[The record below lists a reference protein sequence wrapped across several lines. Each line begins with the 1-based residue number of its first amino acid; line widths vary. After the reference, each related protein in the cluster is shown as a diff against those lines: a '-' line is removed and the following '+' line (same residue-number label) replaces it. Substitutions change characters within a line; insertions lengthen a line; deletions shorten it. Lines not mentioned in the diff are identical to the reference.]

1 MISSEDVRRVTFEKA
16 FQGYR
21 RDDVD
26 DYLKQVAQS
35 MDELAAQND
44 DLQKK
49 LVVLAQRIDQ
59 YRAEEDT
66 LRTTM
71 INAQR
76 LGENVIREA
85 KQKAAEII
93 RTANIKAED
102 REQRSRDDVELA
114 KQEIVTL
121 KSEAIAMD
129 NVVVVGYG
137 VQKKA
142 SITGAIT
149 NISGDALKVNSTV
162 NTSTALAGTIA
173 GINSRM
179 SDGRPGATTKISI
192 RGMDSPLYII
202 DGVQRTE
209 AQFNNID
216 ANDIESVS
224 ILKDASASA
233 IYGSRGANGVILV
246 TTKSAAKGQTNISV
260 KHQTVISQLSDPLDI
275 WYDPML
281 MAQVTNEE
289 EISKMINE
297 GKAVFYIGFDPTADS
312 LHVGHFMALC
322 LMKRLQMAGNKPI
335 ALIGGGTTMIG
346 DPSGRTDM
354 RK

>member
-121 KSEAIAMD
+121 KSEADSFKRSLIEMYRKHINLINKLPDYTPQPEDAPVRPVQPAAEPVQAPIQTAAPVEQPAMAAEPVYTPPATQPAAEPAPAPVQETAYYEEPVPQPAAEPLRPAAEKVDTVEFAIAPHPEEPEEPDPVPEMAAPAIEETRFQD
-129 NVVVVGYG
+129 VSGLYDEPETKPVRRTR
-137 VQKKA
+137 K
-142 SITGAIT
+142 TGT
-149 NISGDALKVNSTV
+149 
-162 NTSTALAGTIA
+162 
-173 GINSRM
+173 
-179 SDGRPGATTKISI
+179 
-192 RGMDSPLYII
+192 
-202 DGVQRTE
+202 
-209 AQFNNID
+209 
-216 ANDIESVS
+216 
-224 ILKDASASA
+224 
-233 IYGSRGANGVILV
+233 
-246 TTKSAAKGQTNISV
+246 AAKRTTRKKVSAEPQ
-260 KHQTVISQLSDPLDI
+260 
-275 WYDPML
+275 
-281 MAQVTNEE
+281 EE
-289 EISKMINE
+289 LNSPAFDNFE
-297 GKAVFYIGFDPTADS
+297 GVDFDS
-312 LHVGHFMALC
+312 
-322 LMKRLQMAGNKPI
+322 
-335 ALIGGGTTMIG
+335 
-346 DPSGRTDM
+346 
-354 RK
+354 

>member
-121 KSEAIAMD
+121 KSEADSFKRSLIEMYRKHINLINKLPDYTPQPEDAPVRPVQPAAEPVQAPIQTAAPVEQPAMAAEPVYTPPAPQPAAEPAPAPVQETAYYEEPASQPAAEPLRPAAEKVDTVEFAIAPHPEEPEEPAPVPEMEAPAID
-129 NVVVVGYG
+129 ETRFQDVSGLYDEPEAKPVRRTR
-137 VQKKA
+137 K
-142 SITGAIT
+142 TGT
-149 NISGDALKVNSTV
+149 
-162 NTSTALAGTIA
+162 
-173 GINSRM
+173 
-179 SDGRPGATTKISI
+179 
-192 RGMDSPLYII
+192 
-202 DGVQRTE
+202 
-209 AQFNNID
+209 
-216 ANDIESVS
+216 
-224 ILKDASASA
+224 
-233 IYGSRGANGVILV
+233 
-246 TTKSAAKGQTNISV
+246 AAKRTTRKKVSAEPQ
-260 KHQTVISQLSDPLDI
+260 
-275 WYDPML
+275 
-281 MAQVTNEE
+281 EE
-289 EISKMINE
+289 LNSPAFDNFE
-297 GKAVFYIGFDPTADS
+297 GVDFDS
-312 LHVGHFMALC
+312 
-322 LMKRLQMAGNKPI
+322 
-335 ALIGGGTTMIG
+335 
-346 DPSGRTDM
+346 
-354 RK
+354 

>member
-121 KSEAIAMD
+121 KSEADSFKRSLIEMYRKHINLINKLPDYTPQPEDAPARPVQPAAEPVQAPVQTAAPVEQPVMAAEPAYTPPAPQPAAEPAPAPVQETAYYEEPASQPAAEPLRPAAEKVDTVEFAIAPHPEEPAEPAPVPEMEAPAID
-129 NVVVVGYG
+129 ETRFQDVSGLYDEPEAKPVRRTR
-137 VQKKA
+137 K
-142 SITGAIT
+142 TGT
-149 NISGDALKVNSTV
+149 
-162 NTSTALAGTIA
+162 
-173 GINSRM
+173 
-179 SDGRPGATTKISI
+179 
-192 RGMDSPLYII
+192 
-202 DGVQRTE
+202 
-209 AQFNNID
+209 
-216 ANDIESVS
+216 
-224 ILKDASASA
+224 
-233 IYGSRGANGVILV
+233 
-246 TTKSAAKGQTNISV
+246 AAKRTTRKKVSAEPQ
-260 KHQTVISQLSDPLDI
+260 
-275 WYDPML
+275 
-281 MAQVTNEE
+281 EE
-289 EISKMINE
+289 LNSPAFDNFE
-297 GKAVFYIGFDPTADS
+297 GVDFDS
-312 LHVGHFMALC
+312 
-322 LMKRLQMAGNKPI
+322 
-335 ALIGGGTTMIG
+335 
-346 DPSGRTDM
+346 
-354 RK
+354 

>member
-121 KSEAIAMD
+121 KSEAGSFKRSLIEMYRKHINLINKLPDYTPQPEDAPARPVQPAAEPVQAPVQTAAPVEQPVMAAEPAYTPPASQPAAEPAPAPVQETAYYEEPASQPAAEPLRPAAEKVDTVEFAIAPHPEEPEEPAPVPEMEAPAID
-129 NVVVVGYG
+129 ETRFQDVSGLYDEPEAKPVRRTR
-137 VQKKA
+137 K
-142 SITGAIT
+142 TGT
-149 NISGDALKVNSTV
+149 
-162 NTSTALAGTIA
+162 
-173 GINSRM
+173 
-179 SDGRPGATTKISI
+179 
-192 RGMDSPLYII
+192 
-202 DGVQRTE
+202 
-209 AQFNNID
+209 
-216 ANDIESVS
+216 
-224 ILKDASASA
+224 
-233 IYGSRGANGVILV
+233 
-246 TTKSAAKGQTNISV
+246 AAKRTTRKKVSAEPQ
-260 KHQTVISQLSDPLDI
+260 
-275 WYDPML
+275 
-281 MAQVTNEE
+281 EE
-289 EISKMINE
+289 LNSPAFDNFE
-297 GKAVFYIGFDPTADS
+297 GVDFDS
-312 LHVGHFMALC
+312 
-322 LMKRLQMAGNKPI
+322 
-335 ALIGGGTTMIG
+335 
-346 DPSGRTDM
+346 
-354 RK
+354 

>member
-121 KSEAIAMD
+121 KSEADSFKRSLIEMYRKHINLINKLPDYTPQPEDAPARP
-129 NVVVVGYG
+129 
-137 VQKKA
+137 VQPA
-142 SITGAIT
+142 AEPVQAPVQTAAPVEQPVMAAEPAYT
-149 NISGDALKVNSTV
+149 PPAPQPAAEP
-162 NTSTALAGTIA
+162 ALAPVQETAYYEEPASQPAAEPLRPAAEKVDTVEFAIAPHPEEPEEPAPVPEMEAPAIDETRFQDVSGLYDEPEAKPVRRTRKTGT
-173 GINSRM
+173 
-179 SDGRPGATTKISI
+179 
-192 RGMDSPLYII
+192 
-202 DGVQRTE
+202 
-209 AQFNNID
+209 
-216 ANDIESVS
+216 
-224 ILKDASASA
+224 
-233 IYGSRGANGVILV
+233 
-246 TTKSAAKGQTNISV
+246 AAKRTTRKKVSAEPQ
-260 KHQTVISQLSDPLDI
+260 
-275 WYDPML
+275 
-281 MAQVTNEE
+281 EE
-289 EISKMINE
+289 LNSPAFDNFE
-297 GKAVFYIGFDPTADS
+297 GVDFDS
-312 LHVGHFMALC
+312 
-322 LMKRLQMAGNKPI
+322 
-335 ALIGGGTTMIG
+335 
-346 DPSGRTDM
+346 
-354 RK
+354 

>member
-121 KSEAIAMD
+121 KSEADSFKRSLIEMYRKHINLINKLPDYTPQPEDAPARP
-129 NVVVVGYG
+129 
-137 VQKKA
+137 VQPA
-142 SITGAIT
+142 AEPVQ
-149 NISGDALKVNSTV
+149 APVQ
-162 NTSTALAGTIA
+162 TAAPVEQPVMAAEPAYTPPVPQPA
-173 GINSRM
+173 AE
-179 SDGRPGATTKISI
+179 PA
-192 RGMDSPLYII
+192 PAP
-202 DGVQRTE
+202 VQETAYYE
-209 AQFNNID
+209 EPAPQ
-216 ANDIESVS
+216 
-224 ILKDASASA
+224 
-233 IYGSRGANGVILV
+233 
-246 TTKSAAKGQTNISV
+246 SAAEPLRPAAEKV
-260 KHQTVISQLSDPLDI
+260 DTVEFAIAPHPEEPEEPDPVPEMAAPAIEETRFQDVSGL
-275 WYDPML
+275 YDEPETKPVRRTRKTGT
-281 MAQVTNEE
+281 AAKRTTRKKVSAEPQEE
-289 EISKMINE
+289 LNSPAFDNFE
-297 GKAVFYIGFDPTADS
+297 GVDFDS
-312 LHVGHFMALC
+312 
-322 LMKRLQMAGNKPI
+322 
-335 ALIGGGTTMIG
+335 
-346 DPSGRTDM
+346 
-354 RK
+354 

>member
-121 KSEAIAMD
+121 KSEADSFKRSLIEMYRKHINLINKLPDYTPQPEDAPARPVQPAAEPVQAPVQTAAPVEQPVMAAEPAYTPPAPQPAAEPAPAPVQETAYYEEPASQPAAEPLRPAAEKVDTVEFAIAPHPEEPEEPAPVPEMAAPAIEETRFQD
-129 NVVVVGYG
+129 VSGLYDEPEAKPVRRTR
-137 VQKKA
+137 K
-142 SITGAIT
+142 TGT
-149 NISGDALKVNSTV
+149 
-162 NTSTALAGTIA
+162 
-173 GINSRM
+173 
-179 SDGRPGATTKISI
+179 
-192 RGMDSPLYII
+192 
-202 DGVQRTE
+202 
-209 AQFNNID
+209 
-216 ANDIESVS
+216 
-224 ILKDASASA
+224 
-233 IYGSRGANGVILV
+233 
-246 TTKSAAKGQTNISV
+246 AAKRTTRKKVSAEPQ
-260 KHQTVISQLSDPLDI
+260 
-275 WYDPML
+275 
-281 MAQVTNEE
+281 EE
-289 EISKMINE
+289 LNSPAFDNFE
-297 GKAVFYIGFDPTADS
+297 GVDFDS
-312 LHVGHFMALC
+312 
-322 LMKRLQMAGNKPI
+322 
-335 ALIGGGTTMIG
+335 
-346 DPSGRTDM
+346 
-354 RK
+354 